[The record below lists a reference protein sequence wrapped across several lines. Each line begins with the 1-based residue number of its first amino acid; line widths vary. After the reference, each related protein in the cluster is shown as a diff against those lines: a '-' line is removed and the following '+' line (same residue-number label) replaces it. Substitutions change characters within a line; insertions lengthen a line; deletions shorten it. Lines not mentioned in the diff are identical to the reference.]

1 MHDRRLMSIVPRQ
14 IPEHPEAAA
23 TTHSTDALPNDT
35 AASVWGG
42 TSAWKRLNA
51 IPAGVTALVGA
62 AGSSRETYP
71 AWWGAAALALFP
83 ASLAVVWGL
92 DTFLG
97 WQ

>member
-1 MHDRRLMSIVPRQ
+1 MTQPGFFFVFFGF
-14 IPEHPEAAA
+14 EAA
-23 TTHSTDALPNDT
+23 PRP
-35 AASVWGG
+35 G
-42 TSAWKRLNA
+42 KQLNA
-51 IPAGVTALVGA
+51 NPAGVTALVGA
-62 AGSSRETYP
+62 AGSSRATYP